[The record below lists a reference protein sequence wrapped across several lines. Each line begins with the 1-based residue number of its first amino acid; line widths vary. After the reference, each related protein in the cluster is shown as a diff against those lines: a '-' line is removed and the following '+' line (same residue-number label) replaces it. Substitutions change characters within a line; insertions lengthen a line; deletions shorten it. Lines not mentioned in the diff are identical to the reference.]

1 MQDRLLERR
10 SLLALGTSAVL
21 FSLAKKGQSM
31 ATEQER
37 KDGKGQPGEF
47 DFLIGDWKIK
57 NRRLKGP
64 NQWDEFE
71 GESTCWSVLNGVGS
85 IEELRIPARNFFGMG
100 LRLLDRETGTW
111 SDYWI
116 PSKNAVLSG
125 PGQQGG
131 FKDGVGTFI
140 SDDMDGNAPVKVKGV
155 WDQITPQSCRWYQAI
170 SRDDGKT
177 WEDQWIMHWTRSK
190 PSK

>member
-100 LRLLDRETGTW
+100 LRLLDRETGLGATIGSLRRMLFFQVLASKGDSKTVWGPLSRTTW
-111 SDYWI
+111 M
-116 PSKNAVLSG
+116 A
-125 PGQQGG
+125 
-131 FKDGVGTFI
+131 
-140 SDDMDGNAPVKVKGV
+140 
-155 WDQITPQSCRWYQAI
+155 
-170 SRDDGKT
+170 
-177 WEDQWIMHWTRSK
+177 MHRSK
-190 PSK
+190 